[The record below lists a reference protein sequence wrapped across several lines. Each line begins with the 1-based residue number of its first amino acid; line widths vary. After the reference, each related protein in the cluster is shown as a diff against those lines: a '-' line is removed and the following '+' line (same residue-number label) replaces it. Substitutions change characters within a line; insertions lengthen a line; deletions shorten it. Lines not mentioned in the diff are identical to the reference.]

1 MSRLISRTN
10 VQKNYI
16 AEQDRM
22 LEERER
28 IENEKN
34 KPKAAVKAPIKDLE
48 ITDELDYFIE
58 CNIKPEELK
67 SYAESS
73 VTSAEPEDMIARFFE
88 NKAEF
93 CSPTEEQYTFL
104 AKGIANGAT
113 LAQAEYWAKNKM
125 YLPGIN
131 QKILQN
137 NDKIKKALAEK
148 NLNTMILARDS
159 VATQVP
165 QVVNNVTDVIS
176 RCKEEIDHLGKQIRQ
191 LAPKESLYGQLCRQQ
206 KEVHTTLQSYIKQ
219 YVDLLEWCEKGIR
232 IASEDADDTLLE
244 KKINE
249 MMMGA
254 MDEPEEIDVNDES
267 EGEDEPN

>member
-1 MSRLISRTN
+1 MGKLISRTN
-10 VQKNYI
+10 AQKKYI
-16 AEQDRM
+16 EEQDKM
-22 LEERER
+22 LEEKER
-28 IENEKN
+28 LEKENKKKEPV
-34 KPKAAVKAPIKDLE
+34 KPPIKDVELTDSLE
-48 ITDELDYFIE
+48 YFIE
-58 CNIKPEELK
+58 TNIKPEELK
-67 SYAESS
+67 SFAESS
-73 VTSAEPEDMIARFFE
+73 VTSAEPEDVISRFFE
-88 NKAEF
+88 KSTDVATL
-93 CSPTEEQYTFL
+93 TEKQYEFL

-113 LAQAEYWAKNKM
+113 LAQAQWYAINRM
-125 YLPGIN
+125 HLPGIN

-165 QVVNNVTDVIS
+165 HVVNNVTDVIN

-191 LAPKESLYGQLCRQQ
+191 LAPKEALYGQLCRQQ
-206 KEVHTTLQSYIKQ
+206 KDVHTTLQSYVKQ

-249 MMMGA
+249 MMSKVNID
-254 MDEPEEIDVNDES
+254 DEDDVDDSIIDEELDE
-267 EGEDEPN
+267 ED